1 MMKKILL
8 LCFSILLLSAKSITY
23 QYELNATANV
33 TGMVSKGDI
42 IYAGTDVGVIDVIN
56 WKDKKRIDKVELPK
70 IHDFM
75 GDLMGPKIISID
87 ISDDGKKILFLA
99 QAEGGS
105 NHLYIYENKKINKV
119 IDKKDVS
126 ILMSKASFVSD
137 DKVVIVSL
145 SSEIVLYDLKNKKE
159 LYHKQLSESSF
170 GDFTFNEDKSKV
182 AVGCESGEIFIV
194 ETKSGKI
201 LKVLNGANKD
211 KVMKLSFKKGKIL
224 SGGQDRQAG
233 IYNVQKGSFDVIKS
247 NFLVY
252 TVALSPDAK
261 MAAFCYDEDN
271 DIAIFGTDDLS
282 MKYLLKGAKSTLNT
296 ILYID
301 KNTLISSSDDNFI
314 LVWKID

>member
-1 MMKKILL
+1 MKKFLL
-8 LCFSILLLSAKSITY
+8 LCFSVLLLSAKSITY

-33 TGMVSKGDI
+33 TGMVSRGDI
-42 IYAGTDVGVIDVIN
+42 VYVGTDIGVIDVIN
-56 WKDKKRIDKVELPK
+56 WKEKKEIDKVELPK

-87 ISDDGKKILFLA
+87 VSSDGKKILFLA

-126 ILMSKASFVSD
+126 ILMSKASFLSD

-145 SSEIVLYDLKNKKE
+145 SSEMVLYDLKSKKE

-194 ETKSGKI
+194 ETKSGKV
-201 LKVLNGANKD
+201 LKVLSGVNKD
-211 KVMKLSFKKGKIL
+211 KVMKLSFRKGKIL
-224 SGGQDRQAG
+224 SGGQDRQVG
-233 IYNVQKGSFDVIKS
+233 IYDVQTGNYKALKS

-252 TVALSPDAK
+252 AAALSPDAR

-271 DIAIFGTDDLS
+271 NIAIFDIDNLS
-282 MKYLLKGAKSTLNT
+282 KKYLLKGVKSTLNT

-301 KNTLISSSDDNFI
+301 KNTLISSSDDRFI